1 MNFAMKNESEN
12 AELKLDSKDKDHTR
26 MLGSCKSTF
35 YNTIL
40 SAFELSHFNS
50 RMLLRNKHML
60 WTLVPLTFLL
70 FINGFSFG
78 LDEKPNDP
86 YSLMIQDYLY
96 VWILR

>member
-1 MNFAMKNESEN
+1 MNFVMKNEAEN
-12 AELKLDSKDKDHTR
+12 AEPKLDSKDKDHTR

-50 RMLLRNKHML
+50 RMSLSNMHML
-60 WTLVPLTFLL
+60 WTLVPLPFLL
-70 FINGFSFG
+70 FLNGFSLG

-96 VWILR
+96 MFGF